1 MRLGKTSK
9 GAAPTLGAAGGDAT
23 AKYGVV
29 KDTDLARQKYL
40 DAKRIL
46 KSKMEQE
53 QRNSRA
59 NSLKIQTIYRKIMR
73 INKVD
78 GLRKEIEILSQNH
91 ERDVDR
97 KDAIIQML
105 DRDLEE
111 AEDQVREC

>member
-9 GAAPTLGAAGGDAT
+9 GPAPSIGAGGADVT

-29 KDTDLARQKYL
+29 KETDAARQKYL
-40 DAKRIL
+40 EVSGKWTLGLGLISIFSNTHLPPQAKRLL
-46 KSKMEQE
+46 KQKMEQE

-78 GLRKEIEILSQNH
+78 GLRKEIEVSH
-91 ERDVDR
+91 
-97 KDAIIQML
+97 A
-105 DRDLEE
+105 
-111 AEDQVREC
+111 